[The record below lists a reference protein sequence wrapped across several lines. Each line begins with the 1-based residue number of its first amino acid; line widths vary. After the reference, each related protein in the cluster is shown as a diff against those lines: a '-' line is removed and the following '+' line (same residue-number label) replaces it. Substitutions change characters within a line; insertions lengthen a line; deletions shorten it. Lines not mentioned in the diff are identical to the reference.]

1 VRQLLT
7 ESVVLASCGGVLGLA
22 VGGAGA
28 RLASA
33 LLKDAFGITGNIGL
47 DMRVVAVTAAAALAT
62 SVIFG
67 LLPAVYATRVEP
79 RDTLVEFG
87 NVSIAGTARHWP
99 RRLIVVSEVA
109 LSVML
114 LVGAGLLIRTFDHL
128 TRLRPGFDG
137 THVMTATLS
146 LQDARYRTS
155 ARVNQ
160 LVDRTLARMHEIP
173 GVDRAAVALTLPYE
187 RALNVSGRWV
197 GAKPGAEQVP
207 LMNLTYVS
215 PEYFEALRVPLVRG
229 RVFTPLDTAIGSTVI
244 IVNEAFV
251 RRSSPDE
258 QVLGRQIV
266 VAGRPRTVIA
276 VVGDI
281 QQKWSFGNYGPIAA
295 VPASYIP
302 VAQTNDAFLTL
313 MNTWFA
319 PSWFVRTSGPQ
330 QGIVPA
336 MQRAVASVDPML
348 PFAKFRT
355 LDNVRADAVATERA
369 RATLLATFAGLA
381 LLLAGIGLYG
391 LVASSIAERTRELG
405 IRVALGATPS
415 RAIATVAAPGLVLA
429 AAGIVVGL
437 VAARA
442 GAQMVRHLVWG
453 ISVGDATTFTIAAV
467 GVAVVATIAT
477 LAPSLRIARLN
488 PIQAL
493 RM

>member
-1 VRQLLT
+1 VI
-7 ESVVLASCGGVLGLA
+7 GV
-22 VGGAGA
+22 
-28 RLASA
+28 
-33 LLKDAFGITGNIGL
+33 I
-47 DMRVVAVTAAAALAT
+47 
-62 SVIFG
+62 
-67 LLPAVYATRVEP
+67 
-79 RDTLVEFG
+79 
-87 NVSIAGTARHWP
+87 
-99 RRLIVVSEVA
+99 
-109 LSVML
+109 
-114 LVGAGLLIRTFDHL
+114 
-128 TRLRPGFDG
+128 
-137 THVMTATLS
+137 
-146 LQDARYRTS
+146 
-155 ARVNQ
+155 
-160 LVDRTLARMHEIP
+160 
-173 GVDRAAVALTLPYE
+173 
-187 RALNVSGRWV
+187 
-197 GAKPGAEQVP
+197 
-207 LMNLTYVS
+207 
-215 PEYFEALRVPLVRG
+215 
-229 RVFTPLDTAIGSTVI
+229 
-244 IVNEAFV
+244 
-251 RRSSPDE
+251 
-258 QVLGRQIV
+258 
-266 VAGRPRTVIA
+266 
-276 VVGDI
+276 GDI

-355 LDNVRADAVATERA
+355 LDDVRAEAMATERA

-415 RAIATVAAPGLVLA
+415 RAIATVAAPSLVLA

-493 RM
+493 RT